1 MDNITEVHG
10 DQDGFR
16 VDETVET
23 SITYAELMAHVA
35 ERRSRELEEL
45 HPDRRTNQNARANT
59 TRALDRF
66 MQCNGLDESDV
77 VGPELL
83 GTSAWDQACRRLG
96 HDTTA
101 KRRRS
106 EMRCH
111 VRPYAVEFVRARHAQ
126 LDDESFGERLSRLR
140 QHAGLSVRGLAK
152 VASTSTHK
160 IDRTLL
166 GQWEAG
172 QRLPSPASR
181 PNVTNLACALGVDP
195 QSLLEKLPN
204 TPHQARSFDT
214 GLPRSRQRRVAK
226 HLPDSFDTLS
236 LKKRDEILLWV
247 GDNILSTPKEVL
259 DDGSVTRAIPHDC
272 SIFALGRNPNSRLEL
287 SPASFLDELDT
298 IVYFKTSDF
307 RPTGKRRNKKWGE
320 DSQENAD
327 YNIRAFFGALR
338 QDGFPLEA
346 VSMSAV
352 LAPKVIDRFVT
363 WRYRRRG
370 GYTRTIVRVLEIF
383 ESLLHPDF
391 GFIAQTP
398 YFGRPLRE
406 IDGFIKKEDVE
417 RVQNWTEACRFARAH
432 IRQMIEDV
440 NAKIQQGRDPFEALL
455 PVLDAEKPRDVYYKI
470 IPEIRSRMP
479 DGTSDVR
486 RAEALRALMLIRI
499 GMVMPLRQK
508 NMRQMLLC
516 PPGQKPRRFK
526 DLARLG
532 RGELVFTENQGWI
545 VRITREAFKN
555 RESEALEKELE
566 LPIPDIDGL
575 YDEIAAYLQAR
586 ETLLNG
592 APDPGTFFVK
602 TMQSRAEDAEYGLV
616 GFYNAYRAMIETYGI
631 YNPYTARGAI
641 VGLKPHGPHALR
653 HVMATSLVKKTGR
666 YSAAAAF
673 LLDTEETVRKAYARF
688 RPREHFGRAQ
698 REIWGDMN
706 PEAPH
711 DE

>member
-1 MDNITEVHG
+1 MDGITEAHSE
-10 DQDGFR
+10 QDGSS
-16 VDETVET
+16 VAETVET
-23 SITYAELMAHVA
+23 SITYAELKAHVA

-59 TRALDRF
+59 TRALDVF
-66 MQCNGLDESDV
+66 MQCNGLVGSDV

-83 GTSAWDQACRRLG
+83 GTSAWDRACRRLG
-96 HDTTA
+96 NDTTA

-106 EMRCH
+106 EMQSH
-111 VRPYAVEFVRARHAQ
+111 VRRYAIEFVRARDAQ

-152 VASTSTHK
+152 AASTSTHK
-160 IDRTLL
+160 TDPTLL
-166 GQWEAG
+166 RLWEAG
-172 QRLPSPASR
+172 QRLPAPASR
-181 PNVTNLACALGVDP
+181 PTVLAIARALGVDP
-195 QSLLEKLPN
+195 QSLLQKLPN
-204 TPHQARSFDT
+204 TPHQAKSFDT

-226 HLPDSFDTLS
+226 HLPDSFDTLK
-236 LKKRDEILLWV
+236 LAKRDEILLWV
-247 GDNILSTPKEVL
+247 GANIISTPKEVL
-259 DDGSVTRAIPHDC
+259 DDGSISRAIPHDC

-287 SPASFLDELDT
+287 CPAKFLDELDA
-298 IVYFKTSDF
+298 IAAFKTSDF
-307 RPTGKRRNKKWGE
+307 QPTGKRRNKTWDKV
-320 DSQENAD
+320 SQEHAD
-327 YNIRAFFGALR
+327 YNIRSFFGALR

-346 VSMSAV
+346 VSMSAI
-352 LAPKVIDRFVT
+352 LAPEVINRFIS

-383 ESLLHPDF
+383 DSLLHPDF

-398 YFGRPLRE
+398 YFGRPLQE
-406 IDGFIKKEDVE
+406 IDGFINKEDVE
-417 RVQNWTEACRFARAH
+417 RVQNWSEACCFAREH
-432 IRQMIEDV
+432 IQERIKAVTVKM
-440 NAKIQQGRDPFEALL
+440 QQGRDPFEALL
-455 PVLDAEKPRDVYYKI
+455 PVVNAENPRDVYYKI
-470 IPEIRSRMP
+470 IPEIRARMP

-486 RAEALRALMLIRI
+486 RAEALRALMLIRL
-499 GMVMPLRQK
+499 GLVMPLRQK

-555 RESEALEKELE
+555 RESEALERELE

-575 YDEIAAYLQAR
+575 YDEIAAYIQAR

-602 TMQSRAEDAEYGLV
+602 TMQSRAEDAEYGMV

-631 YNPYTARGAI
+631 YNPYTGRGAI
-641 VGLKPHGPHALR
+641 VDLKPHGPHAFR
-653 HVMATSLVKKTGR
+653 HVMATSLVKKTGG

-688 RPREHFGRAQ
+688 RPTENFGRAQ
-698 REIWGDMN
+698 YEIWGDMM
-706 PEAPH
+706 PKAPR